1 MFSIMTKAQQKDEA
15 DFSFTEEGPETLC
28 PHSFSRTNEYQK
40 THMKQQ
46 FKILYKDSARQTK
59 LLEWKQQIDV
69 MSQ

>member
-1 MFSIMTKAQQKDEA
+1 MTKAQQKDEA

-28 PHSFSRTNEYQK
+28 PHSFSRTNEYQR

-59 LLEWKQQIDV
+59 L
-69 MSQ
+69 